1 MVNVGNGKRKGSTF
15 SGFLTLT
22 LPEAVPKKI
31 QSAHVWGRMI
41 FLLIICLMCTIKQEL
56 SYLLI
61 LSIHLKSKVS
71 SSALIFK
78 NGIKLQYFPKS
89 HFWICILIK

>member
-31 QSAHVWGRMI
+31 QSAQFG
-41 FLLIICLMCTIKQEL
+41 EE
-56 SYLLI
+56 
-61 LSIHLKSKVS
+61 
-71 SSALIFK
+71 
-78 NGIKLQYFPKS
+78 
-89 HFWICILIK
+89 